1 MGAGTWTCWTSPP
14 RRKSEAAYRSCSCSC
29 ARGIVEQSRAEL
41 SADPE
46 APVIRRT
53 VRYRPRA
60 IVGATGL
67 FPQTQPNRP
76 AVAGQ
81 DEYQGEVLHTVDY
94 HSGARFK
101 GKKVLL
107 VGFGNSANDASA
119 AALSPGL
126 FKSLKEA

>member
-14 RRKSEAAYRSCSCSC
+14 RRKSDAHSFLVLVLVHVTLSS
-29 ARGIVEQSRAEL
+29 SLEL
-41 SADPE
+41 SANPE

-76 AVAGQ
+76 AVPGQ

-107 VGFGNSANDASA
+107 VGFGNSANDVSA